1 MNIKRVIIIT
11 LGAFV
16 CGILFTRLIQ
26 SFESKLDGLQK
37 QPPYTYYGL
46 DNYDSQDFVNGVSM
60 YYDYDPTSIATKNK
74 GDILDKNVG
83 LIKYP
88 KIADKVGLAILSSK
102 YGADSITVQKPFS
115 TYLLDGKVW
124 KIIGKQR
131 GVKDLR
137 SAIYIQKVDGKI
149 LRIKKNEAEG
159 NVQNIKH
166 FHHSKDGFL
175 MEDST
180 VIMFG
185 EDLVS
190 TPAVAYEIAN
200 VLLRSSFDSDLF
212 KNTIWGISQN
222 KEAWEVTNSPD
233 QSDGSIVFGGIIQ
246 IFINKKNGMVYDINV
261 LK

>member
-1 MNIKRVIIIT
+1 MDTKRVIIT
-11 LGAFV
+11 ALCAFV
-16 CGILFTRLIQ
+16 GGILFTRLIH

-37 QPPYTYYGL
+37 QLPYTFYGL
-46 DNYDSQDFVNGVSM
+46 DNYDNQNFVNGVSM
-60 YYDYDPTSIATKNK
+60 YYDYNPTSIATKDK
-74 GDILDKNVG
+74 EGILDKNAG
-83 LIKYP
+83 LIKSP
-88 KIADKVGLAILSSK
+88 MLADKVGLAILSSK
-102 YGADSITVQKPFS
+102 YGADSIAVQKPFC

-124 KIIGKQR
+124 KIIGKWR

-149 LRIKKNEAEG
+149 LRIKKNEVKG
-159 NVQNIKH
+159 NVQNITH
-166 FHHSKDGFL
+166 FRHSKDGFL

-190 TPAVAYEIAN
+190 TPAIAYEIAN

-222 KEAWEVTNSPD
+222 KEAWEVTNSPGQTD
-233 QSDGSIVFGGIIQ
+233 DSIVFGGTIQ
-246 IFINKKNGMVYDINV
+246 IFINKKNGMVYDINA

>member
-1 MNIKRVIIIT
+1 METKRIIN
-11 LGAFV
+11 
-16 CGILFTRLIQ
+16 ILFTFWGVILLIRLAPFIDGIV
-26 SFESKLDGLQK
+26 DGLQK

-60 YYDYDPTSIATKNK
+60 FYDYDPTSIATKHK

-83 LIKYP
+83 LIKSP

-200 VLLRSSFDSDLF
+200 VLLRSSFDSDFF

-246 IFINKKNGMVYDINV
+246 IFINKKNGMVYDINA

>member
-1 MNIKRVIIIT
+1 M
-11 LGAFV
+11 
-16 CGILFTRLIQ
+16 LFTL
-26 SFESKLDGLQK
+26 S
-37 QPPYTYYGL
+37 
-46 DNYDSQDFVNGVSM
+46 
-60 YYDYDPTSIATKNK
+60 
-74 GDILDKNVG
+74 
-83 LIKYP
+83 P

-246 IFINKKNGMVYDINV
+246 IFINKKNGMVYDINA

>member
-1 MNIKRVIIIT
+1 METKRIIN
-11 LGAFV
+11 
-16 CGILFTRLIQ
+16 ILFTFWGVILLIRLAPFIDGIV
-26 SFESKLDGLQK
+26 DGLQK

-60 YYDYDPTSIATKNK
+60 FYDYDPTSIATKKK

-83 LIKYP
+83 LIKSP

-246 IFINKKNGMVYDINV
+246 IFINKKNGMVYDINA

>member
-1 MNIKRVIIIT
+1 METKRIIN
-11 LGAFV
+11 
-16 CGILFTRLIQ
+16 ILFTFWGVILLIRLAPFIDGIV
-26 SFESKLDGLQK
+26 DGLQK

-60 YYDYDPTSIATKNK
+60 FYDYDPTSIATKNK

-83 LIKYP
+83 LIKSP

-159 NVQNIKH
+159 NVQNIQH
-166 FHHSKDGFL
+166 YPHSKDGFL

-246 IFINKKNGMVYDINV
+246 IFINKKNGMVYDINA

>member
-16 CGILFTRLIQ
+16 GGILFTRLIQ

-60 YYDYDPTSIATKNK
+60 YYDYDPTSIATKDK
-74 GDILDKNVG
+74 GKNLDKNVG
-83 LIKYP
+83 LIKSP

-246 IFINKKNGMVYDINV
+246 IFINKKNGMVYDINA

>member
-1 MNIKRVIIIT
+1 METKRIIN
-11 LGAFV
+11 
-16 CGILFTRLIQ
+16 ILFTFWGVILLIRLAPFIDGIV
-26 SFESKLDGLQK
+26 DGLQK

-60 YYDYDPTSIATKNK
+60 FYDYDDC
-74 GDILDKNVG
+74 DILDKNVG
-83 LIKYP
+83 LIKSP

-166 FHHSKDGFL
+166 FHHSKDGFF

-246 IFINKKNGMVYDINV
+246 IFINKKNGMVYDINA

>member
-1 MNIKRVIIIT
+1 M
-11 LGAFV
+11 
-16 CGILFTRLIQ
+16 
-26 SFESKLDGLQK
+26 
-37 QPPYTYYGL
+37 
-46 DNYDSQDFVNGVSM
+46 
-60 YYDYDPTSIATKNK
+60 
-74 GDILDKNVG
+74 
-83 LIKYP
+83 
-88 KIADKVGLAILSSK
+88 
-102 YGADSITVQKPFS
+102 
-115 TYLLDGKVW
+115 
-124 KIIGKQR
+124 
-131 GVKDLR
+131 
-137 SAIYIQKVDGKI
+137 
-149 LRIKKNEAEG
+149 RIKKNEAEG

-246 IFINKKNGMVYDINV
+246 IFINKKNGMVYDINA

>member
-60 YYDYDPTSIATKNK
+60 FYDYDPTSIATKNK

-83 LIKYP
+83 LIKSP

-102 YGADSITVQKPFS
+102 YGADSITVQKPLS

-246 IFINKKNGMVYDINV
+246 IFINKKNGMVYDINA

>member
-16 CGILFTRLIQ
+16 GGILFTRLIQ

-83 LIKYP
+83 LIKSP

-149 LRIKKNEAEG
+149 LRIKKNEAES

-200 VLLRSSFDSDLF
+200 VLLKSSFDSDLF

-246 IFINKKNGMVYDINV
+246 IFINKKNGMVYDINA

>member
-83 LIKYP
+83 LIKSP

-102 YGADSITVQKPFS
+102 YGADSITVQNPFS

-149 LRIKKNEAEG
+149 LRIKKNETEG

-246 IFINKKNGMVYDINV
+246 IFINKKNGMVYDINA

>member
-1 MNIKRVIIIT
+1 METKRIIN
-11 LGAFV
+11 
-16 CGILFTRLIQ
+16 ILFTFWGVILLIRLAPFIDGIV
-26 SFESKLDGLQK
+26 DGLQK

-60 YYDYDPTSIATKNK
+60 FYDYVPTSIATKNK

-83 LIKYP
+83 LIKSP

-246 IFINKKNGMVYDINV
+246 IFINKKNGMVYDINA

>member
-16 CGILFTRLIQ
+16 GGILFTRLIQ

-60 YYDYDPTSIATKNK
+60 FYDYDPTSIATKNK

-83 LIKYP
+83 LIKSP
-88 KIADKVGLAILSSK
+88 MIADKVGLAILSSK

-149 LRIKKNEAEG
+149 LRIKKNEAEA

-246 IFINKKNGMVYDINV
+246 IFINKKNGMVYDINA

>member
-1 MNIKRVIIIT
+1 MNTKRVIIT
-11 LGAFV
+11 ALCAFV
-16 CGILFTRLIQ
+16 GGILFTRVIL
-26 SFESKLDGLQK
+26 SFESKLDGQHK
-37 QPPYTYYGL
+37 QTPYTYYGL

-60 YYDYDPTSIATKNK
+60 YYDYDPTSIATKDK
-74 GDILDKNVG
+74 GGISDKNVG
-83 LIKYP
+83 LIKSP

-102 YGADSITVQKPFS
+102 YGADLITVQKTFS

-166 FHHSKDGFL
+166 FCYGEDGFL

-185 EDLVS
+185 EDLIS
-190 TPAVAYEIAN
+190 TPAVAYELAN
-200 VLLRSSFDSDLF
+200 VLLRSSFDSDVF

-222 KEAWEVTNSPD
+222 KEAWEVTNSPE
-233 QSDGSIVFGGIIQ
+233 QSDGSIVFGGTIQ
-246 IFINKKNGMVYDINV
+246 IFINKKNGMVYDINAF
-261 LK
+261 K

>member
-1 MNIKRVIIIT
+1 METKRIIN
-11 LGAFV
+11 
-16 CGILFTRLIQ
+16 ILFTFLGVILLIRLVPFID
-26 SFESKLDGLQK
+26 SIVNGLQK

-83 LIKYP
+83 LIKSP

-149 LRIKKNEAEG
+149 LRIKKNEAED

-233 QSDGSIVFGGIIQ
+233 QSDGTIVFGGIIQ
-246 IFINKKNGMVYDINV
+246 IFINKKNGMVYDINA

>member
-1 MNIKRVIIIT
+1 METKCIIN
-11 LGAFV
+11 
-16 CGILFTRLIQ
+16 ILFTFLGVILLIRLAPFIDGIV
-26 SFESKLDGLQK
+26 DGLQK

-83 LIKYP
+83 LIKSP

-159 NVQNIKH
+159 NVQNIK
-166 FHHSKDGFL
+166 HSKDGFL

-246 IFINKKNGMVYDINV
+246 IFINKKNGMVYDINA

>member
-1 MNIKRVIIIT
+1 METKRIIN
-11 LGAFV
+11 
-16 CGILFTRLIQ
+16 ILFTFWGVILLIRLAPFIDGIV
-26 SFESKLDGLQK
+26 DGLQK

-60 YYDYDPTSIATKNK
+60 FYDYDPTSIATKNK

-83 LIKYP
+83 LIKSP

-102 YGADSITVQKPFS
+102 YGADSIIVQKPLS

-246 IFINKKNGMVYDINV
+246 IFINKKNGMVYDINA

>member
-1 MNIKRVIIIT
+1 MNTKRVIIT
-11 LGAFV
+11 ALCAFV
-16 CGILFTRLIQ
+16 GGVLFTRVIL
-26 SFESKLDGLQK
+26 SFESKLDGQHK
-37 QPPYTYYGL
+37 QTPYTYYGL

-83 LIKYP
+83 LIKSP

-102 YGADSITVQKPFS
+102 YGADSITVQKPFC
-115 TYLLDGKVW
+115 TYLLDGKIW

-131 GVKDLR
+131 GVNDLR

-159 NVQNIKH
+159 NVQNITH
-166 FHHSKDGFL
+166 FRHGKDGFL

-180 VIMFG
+180 IIMFG
-185 EDLVS
+185 EDLIS
-190 TPAVAYEIAN
+190 TPAVAYELAN
-200 VLLRSSFDSDLF
+200 AILRSSFDSDVF

-233 QSDGSIVFGGIIQ
+233 QSDGSIVFGGTIQ
-246 IFINKKNGMVYDINV
+246 IFINKKNGMVYDINA

>member
-16 CGILFTRLIQ
+16 GGILFTRLIQ

-60 YYDYDPTSIATKNK
+60 FYDYDPTSIATKNK

-83 LIKYP
+83 LIKSP

-149 LRIKKNEAEG
+149 LRIKKNEAES

-246 IFINKKNGMVYDINV
+246 IFINKKNGMVYDINA

>member
-1 MNIKRVIIIT
+1 MNIKRVIIT
-11 LGAFV
+11 ALCAFV
-16 CGILFTRLIQ
+16 GGILFTRLIL
-26 SFESKLDGLQK
+26 SFDRKSDGQQK
-37 QPPYTYYGL
+37 QTPYTYYGL
-46 DNYDSQDFVNGVSM
+46 DNYDNQDFVNGVSM

-83 LIKYP
+83 LIKSP

-246 IFINKKNGMVYDINV
+246 IFINKKNGMVYDINA

>member
-1 MNIKRVIIIT
+1 METKRIIN
-11 LGAFV
+11 
-16 CGILFTRLIQ
+16 ILFTFWGVILLIRLAPFIDGIV
-26 SFESKLDGLQK
+26 DGLQK

-60 YYDYDPTSIATKNK
+60 FYDYDPTSIATKNK

-83 LIKYP
+83 LIKSP

-115 TYLLDGKVW
+115 KYLLDGKVW

-246 IFINKKNGMVYDINV
+246 IFINKKNGMVYDINA

>member
-83 LIKYP
+83 LIKSP

-246 IFINKKNGMVYDINV
+246 IFINKKNGMVYDINAR
-261 LK
+261 K